1 VEVKPKTVKGDTGN
15 PQSPS
20 EALDQPGVVKT
31 LAFVTR

>member
-1 VEVKPKTVKGDTGN
+1 VEVKPKTVKAEAGN

-20 EALDQPGVVKT
+20 EALDEPGVVET